1 MPLAINHLKFK
12 AMNKTNP
19 FPILSGLLFCILLF
33 MASCKPDTGAEFLYS
48 DQFPELSPDGSML
61 VYFHWDYQVPESSD
75 YPTGLYILNLEKNER
90 SLVVEGI
97 YSWTSWAP
105 DNRRFVYVSA
115 EGLSIFDLLE
125 NSVLN
130 YSNTDIIGI
139 LAPDWSMDGQE
150 ILFTAHTTSGGGV
163 FSISS
168 DFETFRRIFDWQ
180 DNNGM
185 FARWSPCRNKL
196 VYSKGSQQWEGTDI
210 FSIDTALINEV
221 RLTNDTRVNSYP
233 KWSPDG
239 TMIAFESYSTSSVP
253 AIFVMDTN
261 GTNERRLDYGK
272 NPTWSPDS
280 EYIIYS
286 RFNDDMTKELLWK
299 ISISDTEKLRLTF

>member
-61 VYFHWDYQVPESSD
+61 VYFHWDYQLAESGD
-75 YPTGLYILNLEKNER
+75 YPTGLYIVNLEKNER
-90 SLVVEGI
+90 NIVVEGI
-97 YSWTSWAP
+97 HSWTSWAP

-115 EGLSIFDLLE
+115 DGLSIFDLHE
-125 NSVLN
+125 NSILD
-130 YSNTDIIGI
+130 YSN
-139 LAPDWSMDGQE
+139 
-150 ILFTAHTTSGGGV
+150 
-163 FSISS
+163 
-168 DFETFRRIFDWQ
+168 
-180 DNNGM
+180 
-185 FARWSPCRNKL
+185 
-196 VYSKGSQQWEGTDI
+196 TDI
-210 FSIDTALINEV
+210 FSIDTALINEL
-221 RLTNDTRVNSYP
+221 RLTNVDRLNSNP

-239 TMIAFESYSTSSVP
+239 STIAFENYSSSSAT
-253 AIFVMDTN
+253 AIFVMDSD